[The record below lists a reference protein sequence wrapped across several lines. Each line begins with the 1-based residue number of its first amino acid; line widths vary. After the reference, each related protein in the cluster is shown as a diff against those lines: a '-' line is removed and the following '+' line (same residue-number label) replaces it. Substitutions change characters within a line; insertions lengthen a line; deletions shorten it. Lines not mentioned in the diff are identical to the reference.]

1 MRILRQ
7 TVYVV
12 GHKNPDTDSVC
23 SALGYAALKRGL
35 GFPDYFAARAGVVGT
50 EARFLLRRFGLDA
63 PLYLPDVKT
72 KVQDVMKTDLLSVPM
87 DAPIKQVYHRLQE
100 THGKL
105 AVIQRPDGSLGGI
118 VTNSDL
124 AMAFMGAVESDQH
137 YLRFS
142 LRTLLDVMQGT
153 LLCGDIDAVVSGQIF
168 IAAMSPPTM
177 KRFLQPGAIII
188 TGDRTEAQKIAAEV
202 SACLIIT
209 GNAKIDPEVLA
220 IASQRNMPVI
230 VAPGDTYMAV
240 RNVGLSRAVSDVMNQ
255 EPIVF
260 APEDLL
266 SDVIKQTRE
275 ARHRVYPV
283 VNEKSRMVAGAL
295 FRDDLFGNS
304 GRNLVLVDH
313 NEKSQA
319 VSGIEEAKILEIIDH
334 HRLGDIQTS
343 GPVLVRN
350 EPVGST
356 ATIVTKIARENAYDL
371 PGEICGALLGAI
383 LSDTLVFR
391 SPTCTDM
398 DREMAN
404 YLAGRCGEDPEKLG
418 FEMLRAGSEVESLP
432 ADQLIRYNLKE
443 YQIGGNRA
451 AVGQCEVVDTS
462 RLLTRKDEILT
473 EMDALCQSRDL
484 AVMIMMFTEIMR
496 RGTHLLIT
504 GPEKAL
510 IAAAFKQKFDPE
522 GFFLPGVLSRK
533 MQIIPKVTVA
543 LGG

>member
-1 MRILRQ
+1 MILKQ

-23 SALGYAALKRGL
+23 SALGYAALKKGL
-35 GFPDYFAARAGVVGT
+35 GFSNYVAARAGVVGT
-50 EARFLLRRFGLDA
+50 EACFLLRHFGLDA

-87 DAPIKQVYHRLQE
+87 DAPIKQVYHSLQE
-100 THGKL
+100 TKGKL

-124 AMAFMGAVESDQH
+124 AMAFMGAVDSEQH
-137 YLRFS
+137 YLRFKV
-142 LRTLLDVMQGT
+142 RTLVDVLDGT
-153 LLCGDIDAVVSGQIF
+153 LLCGNIDAVVSGQIF
-168 IAAMSPPTM
+168 IAAMSPPVM
-177 KRFLQPGAIII
+177 RKFIKPGAIII
-188 TGDRTEAQKIAAEV
+188 TGDRTEAQKIAAEI

-209 GNAKIDPEVLA
+209 GNARVNDEILT
-220 IASQRNMPVI
+220 IARQRNMPVI
-230 VAPGDTYMAV
+230 VAPGDTYLTV

-255 EPIVF
+255 EPVVF

-283 VNEKSRMVAGAL
+283 VNEKSRLVAGAL
-295 FRDDLFGNS
+295 FRDDIFSDS

-319 VSGIEEAKILEIIDH
+319 VAGIEEAKILEIIDH

-356 ATIVTKIARENAYDL
+356 ATIIAKIARENEYDL
-371 PGEICGALLGAI
+371 PPEICGALLGAI
-383 LSDTLVFR
+383 LSDTMVFR
-391 SPTCTDM
+391 SPTCTDI
-398 DREMAN
+398 DQKMAN
-404 YLAGRCGEDPEKLG
+404 YLAQRCGEDPEKLG
-418 FEMLRAGSEVESLP
+418 LEMLRAGSEVEDLP
-432 ADQLIRYNLKE
+432 AAQLIRYNLKE
-443 YQIGGNRA
+443 YHIGSYRA

-462 RLLTRKDEILT
+462 RLLERKDEILA
-473 EMDALCQSRDL
+473 EMDELCHSREL
-484 AVMIMMFTEIMR
+484 SVMIMMFTEIMR

-510 IAAAFKQKFDPE
+510 IAAAFKQKFDPK

-533 MQIIPKVTVA
+533 MQIIPKITAA